1 MNPPPQPQFSRKM
14 LSFRAFFL
22 TILASIPAVTAISS
36 PPPAA
41 KKNPLESLSAEDRQA
56 AQTCM
61 EAYRKSEFNPSERRS
76 ALKDA
81 AKLPRPAQEVFLAV
95 VDADVG
101 KALNTYRT
109 EFKKFADKIAQ
120 SRDSKATRD
129 EIKKLRADVLG
140 LSKLGGG
147 LTKEKIHEI
156 GEPAVKR
163 LRELFTFSRE
173 MVLSSDAALGISR
186 DRLVTL
192 LEGRE
197 GLRNSIGIKDNKD
210 FPVAKLLDEEKSIA
224 EKAPPYDRDALKVM
238 EANKKL
244 GEKTPPEEV
253 KGVLI
258 TNELRALL
266 GLSALVID
274 PKLCDA
280 GRGHSKDMVEK
291 GFFAHESPVAG
302 KKSPWDR
309 AKLAGT
315 TASAENIFAGSPDP
329 KAAVDAWFYSPGHH
343 VNMLNPGHRRMGMGR
358 HDGDWTQ
365 MFGG

>member
-1 MNPPPQPQFSRKM
+1 MIPPSQPQFPRKM
-14 LSFRAFFL
+14 LSIRAFFL
-22 TILASIPAVTAISS
+22 TVLACIPAVTAISS
-36 PPPAA
+36 PPQAA
-41 KKNPLESLSAEDRQA
+41 RKNPLESLSAEDRQA

-61 EAYRKSEFNPSERRS
+61 EAYRKSEFDPSERRS

-95 VDADVG
+95 VDTDVG
-101 KALNTYRT
+101 KALNAYRT

-173 MVLSSDAALGISR
+173 MVLGSDAALGISR

-197 GLRNSIGIKDNKD
+197 GLRNSMGIKDNKG
-210 FPVAKLLDEEKSIA
+210 FPVVKLLEEEKSIA

-302 KKSPWDR
+302 KKTPWDR

-329 KAAVDAWFYSPGHH
+329 QASVDAWFYSPGHH
-343 VNMLNPGHRRMGMGR
+343 INMLNPGHRRMGMGR
-358 HDGDWTQ
+358 HDGNWTQ